1 MPSVRTTRLSLV
13 LAARPVRKRRVETP
27 HWRNV
32 RTAQGGV
39 AANGCPPSAWG
50 ANRRREVRIRATETS
65 RGAGQPGSRV
75 KRAISTRSNTK

>member
-13 LAARPVRKRRVETP
+13 LAERPVRKRRVETP

-39 AANGCPPSAWG
+39 AANGCPLSAGG
-50 ANRRREVRIRATETS
+50 ASCWRKVRIRATETS
-65 RGAGQPGSRV
+65 RGAGQPVPRV